1 MRQTSSTS
9 GSKIRRFARPVL
21 FLALL
26 TLLMAALQFIMTPRY
41 DRDLVWA
48 QYESLPAGSVEVLF
62 LGASPVHSNINP
74 VIIWEETGIRSYD
87 LSGSAQTLLFTYW
100 HLEEALTTQSPDLV
114 VLELRMLSRQNHE
127 FTEIQKNSSL
137 TMMPLGEAKLRLVV
151 EALPSAE
158 WTRYLIPL
166 EKFHSRWSEL
176 RRSDFDPAKWTR
188 TRDNLYLGFRSTDR
202 VEAQVVSSTRK
213 PYDDTLY
220 EENYEYVSRIIERA
234 HAAEAEVLLFVSPS
248 SRPHLHDEWME
259 GFSADLAED
268 YPSVRILNAE
278 DFTDDFGLDYATDF
292 YDGTHLN
299 TRGAEKHS
307 RWLAVQIE
315 TMLGSRSIESGEVSL
330 PWKNALSRYVSTER

>member
-1 MRQTSSTS
+1 M
-9 GSKIRRFARPVL
+9 RRFARSVL

-26 TLLMAALQFIMTPRY
+26 TLMLATAQFVMTPRY

-48 QYESLPAGSVEVLF
+48 QYESLPPESVEVLF

-87 LSGSAQTLLFTYW
+87 LSGSAQPLLFTYW

-114 VLELRMLSRQNHE
+114 VLELHMLSHQNRE
-127 FTEIQKNSSL
+127 FTEIQKNGSL
-137 TMMPLGEAKLRLVV
+137 TMMPLGKAKLRLVA

-176 RRSDFDPAKWTR
+176 RRSDFDPAKWSR

-202 VEAQVVSSTRK
+202 VEAQAVSSSRR
-213 PYDDTLY
+213 PYDEALY
-220 EENYEYVSRIIERA
+220 EENYSYVSRIIERA
-234 HAAEAEVLLFVSPS
+234 HSAGAEVLLLVSPS
-248 SRPHLHDEWME
+248 ARPHLHDEWME
-259 GFSADLAED
+259 RFGADVAED
-268 YPSVRILNAE
+268 YPSVRILDAE
-278 DFTDDFGLDYATDF
+278 DFTGDFGLDYATDF

-307 RWLAVQIE
+307 RWLARQIE
-315 TMLGSRSIESGEVSL
+315 PMLGLRSTVPGEISL
-330 PWKNALSRYVSTER
+330 PWQNALQRYVSAER